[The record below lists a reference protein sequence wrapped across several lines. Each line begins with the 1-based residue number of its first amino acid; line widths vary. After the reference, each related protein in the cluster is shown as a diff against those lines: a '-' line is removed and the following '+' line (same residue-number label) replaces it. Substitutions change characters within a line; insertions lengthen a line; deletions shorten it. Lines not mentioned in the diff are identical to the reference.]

1 LAKEIAERAEISER
15 KIRSDFLRLINEKIK
30 EAEDRGEIFGKKYGE
45 GEDWLLVTRSLDSVF
60 KVITCI
66 LDHNTGYKH
75 YEKVPLEVGIGV
87 GEYDRWARLD
97 GSSLII
103 ESSTIEFLKTNII
116 DYYRKW
122 YKKKYLK
129 SIKSTFVV
137 ITESVYDEMEPLDR
151 EICKKVEYEGTKCF
165 FAVETEKVIQ
175 RGSVLKFLGKI
186 NKSAHSWYRRIE
198 RIFVSPNEYET
209 IIGTLEKYKAV
220 FLVGD
225 PEIGKTYTAV
235 RIMWEYCCKGYKPIW
250 YSGSELEE
258 RKKIRQMM
266 SEGNVS
272 NNSITYFEDPFGKT
286 KFEDREELRRTIGS
300 FLGKIQGLDARV
312 VITSREEVFEEFHRE
327 KLSKI
332 DLRAFTIE
340 MRLMKPSYS
349 KEKMEAI
356 LNDWATDFDCK
367 WLHEKDLKSSV
378 ITLAC
383 KTITSPLGLW
393 DFALASRDYDD
404 IVTIDLIIQ
413 EKSKEVKE
421 AFAEEIA
428 GMDKEK
434 IIFLSLV
441 YVLHPVT
448 ADAHARARIETI
460 YTKKCNEFGLDSER
474 NPFDYLV
481 RHFMS
486 KVSQDQ
492 HNALLYFAHP
502 TYEEGL
508 VLSWNRIEVRAFIL
522 KLLEGLV
529 KEDDPVVRGS
539 CGFCLT
545 KSFAEISFKNEAK
558 SLIKAV
564 LDDKSPIARYGVAL
578 ATRNFFD
585 NIPTS
590 LAFELIETMFIDRH
604 REVRGEA
611 VGLIR
616 DNFKKIPTEES
627 LRFISRSLEDRAA
640 YVRLF
645 TVELVEKYMKDLPEG
660 LVTKALEC
668 CKELR
673 NYSGYTLSY
682 FANIFYVIFRE
693 KVQKLKNKRDK

>member
-15 KIRSDFLRLINEKIK
+15 KIRSDFVRLINQKIK

-75 YEKVPLEVGIGV
+75 YEKVPLEVGIGI
-87 GEYDRWARLD
+87 GEYDKWARLD

-175 RGSVLKFLGKI
+175 RGSVLKFLEKI
-186 NKSAHSWYRRIE
+186 NKSARSWYRRIE
-198 RIFVSPNEYET
+198 RIFVPPNEYET
-209 IIGTLEKYKAV
+209 IIDTLEKYNTV

-250 YSGSELEE
+250 YSGSELDE
-258 RKKIRQMM
+258 RKKSRQMM
-266 SEGNVS
+266 SEGNVL

-300 FLGKIQGLDARV
+300 FLSKIHGLNARV
-312 VITSREEVFEEFHRE
+312 IITSREEIFGEFHKER
-327 KLSKI
+327 LSQI

-340 MRLMKPSYS
+340 MRLMKPSYR

-356 LNDWATDFDCK
+356 LNDWATEFDCR
-367 WLHEKDLKSSV
+367 WLHKKDLKSSV
-378 ITLAC
+378 IVLAC

-404 IVTIDLIIQ
+404 IVTISSMIQ

-428 GMDKEK
+428 RMKKEK

-441 YVLHPVT
+441 YVLHRLK
-448 ADAHARARIETI
+448 AKRIRTI
-460 YTKKCNEFGLDSER
+460 YTNKCDEFGLDSEK
-474 NPFDYLV
+474 NPFDYLM

-492 HNALLYFAHP
+492 QDAHFYFTHS

-508 VLSWNRIEVRAFIL
+508 VLSWNRIEVRASIL
-522 KLLEGLV
+522 KLLKGLI
-529 KEDDPVVRGS
+529 KEDDPFVRGS

-545 KSFAEISFKNEAK
+545 KNFAEISFKNEAK

-564 LDDKSPIARYGVAL
+564 LHDKSAIARGGVAL
-578 ATRNFFD
+578 ATRYTP
-585 NIPTS
+585 IS
-590 LAFELIETMFIDRH
+590 LALELFETMATDSH
-604 REVRGEA
+604 REIRGEA
-611 VGLIR
+611 VRLVR
-616 DNFKKIPTEES
+616 ENFKRIPTEES

-640 YVRLF
+640 SVRLS
-645 TVELVEKYMKDLPEG
+645 TVELVEDYMKDLPEEV
-660 LVTKALEC
+660 VTKALEC
-668 CKELR
+668 CKELC

-682 FANIFYVIFRE
+682 FANIIYVIFRE
-693 KVQKLKNKRDK
+693 KVQKLKNKRDE